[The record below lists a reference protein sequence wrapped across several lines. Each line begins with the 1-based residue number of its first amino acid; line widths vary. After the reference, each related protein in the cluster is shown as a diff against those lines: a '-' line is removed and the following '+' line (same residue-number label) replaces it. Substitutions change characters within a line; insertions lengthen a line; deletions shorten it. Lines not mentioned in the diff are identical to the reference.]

1 MRIDKTKPIFKEN
14 IEEIEEGQV
23 LSSQVEQSCAKESI
37 IFLKILSWSQWGKD
51 GCSWDNL
58 WRF

>member
-1 MRIDKTKPIFKEN
+1 MFKEN

-23 LSSQVEQSCAKESI
+23 LSSQVEQSCAKENI